1 MSLIDEASGIL
12 GNGVAAGVEVASAV
26 MCDRRFK
33 DSELTEALSLKSS
46 PPVLALTFKGW
57 CARQQKG
64 RDQVTPRSVIQEEE
78 LGKAIGTGTIVPSV
92 SDQNGAR
99 HCRHSR
105 MMAFRRAGFFCLG
118 VLLLYL
124 AAGLA
129 AGTSTTGGGSGGSPP
144 QVRGRASNPSPRL
157 PRTSA
162 SQLSAQNN
170 VTATSRGSAG
180 KAGTG
185 NSSAT
190 SSSQAA
196 QGRGNYR
203 TRSQSSR

>member
-1 MSLIDEASGIL
+1 
-12 GNGVAAGVEVASAV
+12 
-26 MCDRRFK
+26 
-33 DSELTEALSLKSS
+33 
-46 PPVLALTFKGW
+46 
-57 CARQQKG
+57 
-64 RDQVTPRSVIQEEE
+64 
-78 LGKAIGTGTIVPSV
+78 
-92 SDQNGAR
+92 
-99 HCRHSR
+99 

-129 AGTSTTGGGSGGSPP
+129 AGTSTSGGGGGGGGSGSASPP

-190 SSSQAA
+190 ASSQQTAA

-203 TRSQSSR
+203 TSNDPNL